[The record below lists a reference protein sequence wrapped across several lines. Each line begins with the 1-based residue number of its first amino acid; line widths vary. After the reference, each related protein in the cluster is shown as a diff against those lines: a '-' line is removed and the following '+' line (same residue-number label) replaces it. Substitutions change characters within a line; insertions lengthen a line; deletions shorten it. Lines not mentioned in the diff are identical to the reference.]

1 MGFVEERVA
10 EGQSS
15 AESQDRAAV
24 EVFGSASWE
33 ACQALDVGMFL
44 SYPL

>member
-10 EGQSS
+10 EGQSL
-15 AESQDRAAV
+15 AESQDKAAV

-33 ACQALDVGMFL
+33 ACRALDVVMSL
-44 SYPL
+44 NYLL